1 MKAGR
6 GFCVDGLRR
15 VYVMRLFLYV
25 ELVVALKY
33 SRRICSKD
41 GEMERREGICR

>member
-1 MKAGR
+1 M
-6 GFCVDGLRR
+6 C
-15 VYVMRLFLYV
+15 VMRLFPYV

-33 SRRICSKD
+33 SRRICNKD